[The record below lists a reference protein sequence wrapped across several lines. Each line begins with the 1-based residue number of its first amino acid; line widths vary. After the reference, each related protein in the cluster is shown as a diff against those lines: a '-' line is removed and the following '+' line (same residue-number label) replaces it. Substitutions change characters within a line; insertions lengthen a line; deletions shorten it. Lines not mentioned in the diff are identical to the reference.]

1 MQRDAALVLETT
13 EITPGVFVT
22 WYDAPSLAAGATPG
36 QFVMVDPG
44 WETGSFDPL
53 LPRAFSYYRFRRA
66 DGVEGERQFALLYA
80 VVGRVTEAMARQQP
94 GDQLWMTGPL
104 GRGFE
109 VNRNARSLL
118 LVGGGVGVAPLVA
131 LADQEVERGRSIV
144 LCFGARAAAGV
155 FPAGLLPPQVE
166 YYVSTE
172 DGSLGQEGPG
182 HRAVRRAPRLG
193 RPVVRLRSRADV
205 PQHGLGGARRRH
217 APRGADSDGDG
228 DGLRH
233 GHLLRLRRL
242 HSSRRQAL
250 LPRRPPLRPP
260 GHLRPRL
267 DVAAVV
273 TGWESGEDERTSYA
287 RPGGRM
293 RTR

>member
-1 MQRDAALVLETT
+1 MRRWCSKPPRSPRAC
-13 EITPGVFVT
+13 FVT

-66 DGVEGERQFALLYA
+66 DGIEGERQFALLYA

-155 FPAGLLPPQVE
+155 FPPPCFRRRS
-166 YYVSTE
+166 STT
-172 DGSLGQEGPG
+172 S
-182 HRAVRRAPRLG
+182 
-193 RPVVRLRSRADV
+193 
-205 PQHGLGGARRRH
+205 ARRRLARRKGLVTELFAEH
-217 APRGADSDGDG
+217 LAWADQSFACGPVPMFRSMGSVVRADGMHRPVQILMETEMACGTGICYGCAVFTRRGVKLCCRDGPRFD
-228 DGLRH
+228 
-233 GHLLRLRRL
+233 LL
-242 HSSRRQAL
+242 
-250 LPRRPPLRPP
+250 
-260 GHLRPRL
+260 
-267 DVAAVV
+267 DI
-273 TGWESGEDERTSYA
+273 Y
-287 RPGGRM
+287 GRA
-293 RTR
+293 

>member
-109 VNRNARSLL
+109 VNRNARSVL

-155 FPAGLLPPQVE
+155 FPAALLPPQVE

-172 DGSLGQEGPG
+172 DGSLGRKGLVTELFAEHLGWADQSFACGPVPMFRSMG
-182 HRAVRRAPRLG
+182 SVVRADGMRRAVQILMETEMACGTGICYGCAVFTRRGVKLCCRDGPRFDLLDIYG
-193 RPVVRLRSRADV
+193 RA
-205 PQHGLGGARRRH
+205 
-217 APRGADSDGDG
+217 
-228 DGLRH
+228 
-233 GHLLRLRRL
+233 
-242 HSSRRQAL
+242 
-250 LPRRPPLRPP
+250 
-260 GHLRPRL
+260 
-267 DVAAVV
+267 
-273 TGWESGEDERTSYA
+273 
-287 RPGGRM
+287 
-293 RTR
+293 

>member
-172 DGSLGQEGPG
+172 DGSLGQKGLVTELFAQHLAWADQSFACGPVPMFRSMG
-182 HRAVRRAPRLG
+182 SVVRADGMR
-193 RPVVRLRSRADV
+193 RPVQILMETEMACGTGICYGCAVFTRRGVKLCCRDGPRFDLLDIYGRA
-205 PQHGLGGARRRH
+205 
-217 APRGADSDGDG
+217 
-228 DGLRH
+228 
-233 GHLLRLRRL
+233 
-242 HSSRRQAL
+242 
-250 LPRRPPLRPP
+250 
-260 GHLRPRL
+260 
-267 DVAAVV
+267 
-273 TGWESGEDERTSYA
+273 
-287 RPGGRM
+287 
-293 RTR
+293 

>member
-155 FPAGLLPPQVE
+155 FPAALLPPQVE

-172 DGSLGQEGPG
+172 DGSLGQARVWSPSCSPSTSAGPTS
-182 HRAVRRAPRLG
+182 RSPAVPCRCSAAW
-193 RPVVRLRSRADV
+193 VRWSEPTACA
-205 PQHGLGGARRRH
+205 ARCRF
-217 APRGADSDGDG
+217 
-228 DGLRH
+228 
-233 GHLLRLRRL
+233 
-242 HSSRRQAL
+242 
-250 LPRRPPLRPP
+250 
-260 GHLRPRL
+260 
-267 DVAAVV
+267 
-273 TGWESGEDERTSYA
+273 
-287 RPGGRM
+287 
-293 RTR
+293 